1 MANERYNIWCKGEL
15 IHSNISE
22 EEYMDAI
29 QDLALKFYEEGSPE
43 PNEIETEMLG
53 G

>member
-1 MANERYNIWCKGEL
+1 
-15 IHSNISE
+15 
-22 EEYMDAI
+22 MDII